1 MTSDG
6 TPLHD
11 PAVDAWLARLGDGS
25 AIRIATAFERA
36 FGAMWNRAQRPLG
49 DVTLAAIVERVVH
62 GAAASAPLLSTLR
75 VDMNGLIC
83 EELFEQTRSA
93 SPAEVRTAARTFMI
107 EFLSVLGELTAD
119 VLTSAMHDELAN
131 AREADDLMPEAHESE
146 RPSRGEG
153 RDA

>member
-6 TPLHD
+6 TSLHD
-11 PAVDAWLARLGDGS
+11 RTVDAWLARLGDGS
-25 AIRIATAFERA
+25 ATRIATAFERA

-49 DVTLAAIVERVVH
+49 DVTLAAIVERVIH

-75 VDMNGLIC
+75 VDMNGLHC
-83 EELFEQTRSA
+83 EELIAQARNA
-93 SPAEVRTAARTFMI
+93 PLAEIRTAVRSFVI

-119 VLTSAMHDELAN
+119 VLTSAMHDELAK
-131 AREADDLMPEAHESE
+131 AREADDLMPEAHDSE